1 MMIRRILSCV
11 VVILILF
18 GIGSCHSEK
27 EIEIKR
33 EMNEYSDYIL
43 ENITNKQIKLSNKE
57 YSENGIYIE
66 LYGSQSRVDIED
78 LITICNEWVAEN
90 QDAILVCEGKKIRIE
105 MYNEKPDNGD
115 RESSAYA
122 VCISNYGID
131 IAKEPSDC
139 LDVLEIHKCDEFYTS
154 FFESSD
160 MSYRAITLPS
170 NTIIDDFDVFM
181 SMNDL
186 LVLEFSDHPYDND
199 KERLEAIRQEL
210 DVYATN
216 YDSIPFEYDIDV
228 SY

>member
-1 MMIRRILSCV
+1 M
-11 VVILILF
+11 
-18 GIGSCHSEK
+18 
-27 EIEIKR
+27 
-33 EMNEYSDYIL
+33 
-43 ENITNKQIKLSNKE
+43 
-57 YSENGIYIE
+57 
-66 LYGSQSRVDIED
+66 
-78 LITICNEWVAEN
+78 ITICNEWVAEN
-90 QDAILVCEGKKIRIE
+90 QDAVLVCEGKKIRIE
-105 MYNEKPDNGD
+105 MFNEKPDNGD